1 LQIAQN
7 GILIIDHFEKG
18 SEPMSEIDTNMWK
31 QKLPLIGNIMNK
43 EEVFWENPLLETT
56 ERGLAKVTVTAEDVK
71 DASERLKRFAPYIQ
85 LVFPET
91 EISNGILESPLTAI
105 PNMKKELEKNYGVKI
120 PGELLLKQDNAMPIS
135 GSIKSRGGIYEVL
148 KHAET
153 LALQH
158 GLLTTDDDY
167 AKMAGPEFKDLFAKY
182 KIAVGSTGNLGLSIG
197 IMSAKLGFNVTVH
210 MSSDAKQWKKNLL
223 REKGVIVVE
232 YPYDFS
238 VAINEGRRL
247 AELDPTCYFIDDENS
262 YDLFFGYAVAGERI
276 AAQLKERGT
285 IVDKENPLF
294 VYLPCGVGGSPGGV
308 AFGLKLIFG
317 DNVHCFFA
325 EPTHSPS
332 VLLGMMTRLHEKVS
346 VQDFGLSN
354 LTAADG
360 LAVGR
365 PSHHAGKTMEPLLT
379 GIYTIQDEELFTL
392 LKTLVDSEGIQL
404 EPSALA
410 GMIGPINTIRG
421 NSEDANSPNAT
432 HIVWATGGGM
442 VPQSEMDL
450 YYEMGG
456 K

>member
-1 LQIAQN
+1 
-7 GILIIDHFEKG
+7 
-18 SEPMSEIDTNMWK
+18 MSQVDTNMWAE
-31 QKLPLIGNIMNK
+31 KLPLIGNIMNQ
-43 EEVFWENPLLETT
+43 EEVFWVNPLIETT
-56 ERGLAKVTVTAEDVK
+56 KTGLTKVNVTAEDVK
-71 DASERLKRFAPYIQ
+71 DASDRLKRFAPYIQ

-91 EISNGILESPLTAI
+91 QVSNGILESPLTAI
-105 PNMKKELEKNYGVKI
+105 PNMKKELEQNYAVQV

-153 LALQH
+153 LAIEH
-158 GLLTTDDDY
+158 GLLTKEDDY
-167 AKMAGPEFKDLFAKY
+167 AKMAGPEFKNLFSKY

-210 MSSDAKQWKKNLL
+210 MSADAKQWKKDLL
-223 REKGVIVVE
+223 REKGVIVIE

-238 VAINEGRRL
+238 VAINEGRRE
-247 AELDPTCYFIDDENS
+247 AESDPSCYFIDDENS

-285 IVDKENPLF
+285 IVDEENPLF

-332 VLLGMMTRLHEKVS
+332 VLLGMMTGLHEKVS
-346 VQDFGLSN
+346 VQEFGLNN

-365 PSHHAGKTMEPLLT
+365 PSHHAGKTMEPLLS
-379 GIYTIQDEELFTL
+379 GIYTIQDEELFKL
-392 LKTLVDSEGIQL
+392 LKLLVDSEGIRL

-410 GMIGPINTIRG
+410 GMIGPVNTIQRNINES
-421 NSEDANSPNAT
+421 NSQNAT